1 MRTDTIDVSGKQSA
15 VEKALREAETVAT
28 YKKLSPKGALHL
40 RLLTEELMGLMRSIT
55 GETQG
60 TFWIEDDQGVYQL
73 HLKTETRMSSVKRSK
88 LLSSSTSGKN
98 EAARGLMGR
107 LRDMFDQD
115 SDSDML
121 ALSPMMSEGF
131 YEHSTASMVDLE
143 WSMMRYR
150 NELEPHYLRN
160 EAEAIE
166 AWDELE
172 KSVVAHVADEIKVFI
187 RGDRVEIVIYKELA

>member
-150 NELEPHYLRN
+150 SELEPHYLRN

>member
-60 TFWIEDDQGVYQL
+60 TFWIEDDKGVYQL

-160 EAEAIE
+160 EADAIE

>member
-28 YKKLSPKGALHL
+28 YKNLSPKGALHL

-60 TFWIEDDQGVYQL
+60 TFWIEDDKGVYQL

-160 EAEAIE
+160 EADAIE